1 MGSEAGAFV
10 LAPVPVSEGSP
21 SIGRSAVAARERH
34 PHAPTGAPATPQAGS
49 VKPDALGMP
58 PGKVYLVG
66 AGPGDPELLTLRA
79 LRVLRRADVVLYD
92 HLVSTDVLG
101 LVRRGAQ
108 RIYVGKERSNHTLPQ
123 PEINRLMVSL
133 ARRGRQV
140 VRLKGGDPFM
150 FGRGG
155 EEIETLSAQGVAFE
169 IVPGVTAANGVAAY
183 AGIPLI
189 IIGEV
194 VRLREKL
201 AWFERRAAAAMPAIA
216 GA

>member
-34 PHAPTGAPATPQAGS
+34 PNAPTGAPATPQAGG

-108 RIYVGKERSNHTLPQ
+108 RIYVGKERSNRTLPQ

-133 ARRGRQV
+133 AS
-140 VRLKGGDPFM
+140 LP
-150 FGRGG
+150 
-155 EEIETLSAQGVAFE
+155 
-169 IVPGVTAANGVAAY
+169 AAAHAARMR
-183 AGIPLI
+183 PPTLI

-201 AWFERRAAAAMPAIA
+201 AWFEQRAAAATSAIA